1 MNIIECFKSS
11 LKNVFANKLR
21 SFLTMLGII
30 IGISS
35 VITIYSIGEGGR
47 NYISNEFEGIG
58 SNSLNISV
66 KGKAGEDLEK
76 YYFNKEDS
84 NILMEKIPEIKSS
97 CPILNGYCA
106 AVNEGKSKETTLF
119 ATSPEYKDIINAK
132 LLDGRFLS
140 DNDINGSRNVIVIDN
155 IIADKLFKGEN
166 PIGKKLTL
174 KGSLKFFSFTII
186 GVVKN
191 PNPSLTYEFSDNF
204 PGFTFIPYTSADKIF
219 NNPSI
224 KMITVTLNDKG
235 LFSDVSQK
243 IIRILESKYKVKDRY
258 LVEES
263 FKQIEIL
270 NTVLSTFTVIIG
282 IIGGI
287 SLLVGG
293 IGVMNIMLV
302 SVTERTR
309 EIGIRKAL
317 GAKKKDILLQ
327 FLAESLIICLIGGI
341 IGSILGISFSALI
354 CYIIGI
360 KPYVSSFIIILS
372 FLFSSSIG
380 VFFGIYP
387 AKKASNLNPIDALRY
402 E

>member
-1 MNIIECFKSS
+1 MNIIECIKSS
-11 LKNVFANKLR
+11 LKNVFTNKMR

-47 NYISNEFEGIG
+47 NYISNEFKGIG

-66 KGKAGEDLEK
+66 KGKAGENLDK
-76 YYFNKEDS
+76 YYFHREDA

-106 AVNEGKSKETTLF
+106 AINEGKSKETTLF
-119 ATSPEYKDIINAK
+119 ATSPEYKDIINANV
-132 LLDGRFLS
+132 LEGRFLS
-140 DNDINGSRNVIVIDN
+140 DNDINGARNIIVIDN
-155 IIADKLFKGEN
+155 IIADKLFKGES

-174 KGSLKFFSFTII
+174 KGSFKSFSFTIV
-186 GVVKN
+186 GVIKN
-191 PNPSLTYEFSDNF
+191 PNPSLAYEFSDNF

-224 KMITVTLNDKG
+224 KMITVTLDDKG

-243 IIRILESKYKVKDRY
+243 IIRILESKYRVNDRY
-258 LVEES
+258 VVEES
-263 FKQIEIL
+263 FKQIELL
-270 NTVLSTFTVIIG
+270 NTVLSTFTIVIGVIG
-282 IIGGI
+282 SI

-327 FLAESLIICLIGGI
+327 FLVESLIICLIGGI
-341 IGSILGISFSALI
+341 IGSILGISLSALI

-360 KPYVSSFIIILS
+360 DPYISIFVIILS

-380 VFFGIYP
+380 IFFGIYP